1 MYCAIPKTACQMQSW
16 KRPVDC
22 TTSEARTVSEA
33 SKPNENLIPEKVY
46 SAAAE
51 PQAGPRHRVRA
62 AVRDVRQPPGA
73 QGGGGRGPDCR
84 GAGSATAR
92 DSVPD
97 RGEPGRGRRPGP
109 ARAGPLGVGEPAPD
123 GQHARP

>member
-46 SAAAE
+46 C
-51 PQAGPRHRVRA
+51 RVRRSPSEA
-62 AVRDVRQPPGA
+62 ALPAHLPVRSADPRRQPVWI
-73 QGGGGRGPDCR
+73 D
-84 GAGSATAR
+84 
-92 DSVPD
+92 
-97 RGEPGRGRRPGP
+97 
-109 ARAGPLGVGEPAPD
+109 D
-123 GQHARP
+123 GQPIRGLESVGKDNQYFLLTIQASDVAL